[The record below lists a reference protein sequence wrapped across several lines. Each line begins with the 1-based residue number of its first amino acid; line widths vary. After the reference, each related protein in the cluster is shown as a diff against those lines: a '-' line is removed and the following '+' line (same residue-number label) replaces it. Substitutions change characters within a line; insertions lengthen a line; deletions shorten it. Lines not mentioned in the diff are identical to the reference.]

1 MKHNMLPSA
10 ELVAQLYRH
19 FPYEAYEHIHSLT
32 APPEQAPLSGDSKEF
47 VPYVRANKGASRAV
61 IYVPGFGEGITNK
74 LPFATE
80 LAAQGCDVILPG
92 QNRSGLV
99 QPSKDKNAAVETQAR
114 NIIAVA
120 THAGVLKSFD
130 MVAHSFGGLVAE
142 EVVRQLQEID
152 IDTSEMNVV
161 LLASA
166 GVAKEKSYRNLLG
179 RWFRFIGSE
188 WGPDN
193 KEVPDRTGEMGKA
206 SLRNL
211 AANPPQTAAEARA
224 LRHERIHIRRLCSK
238 VGQVVLACYK
248 DDKMF
253 PPEQTYSAIEEVSGD
268 AALEVPEN
276 EENYI
281 NNLYVITPVAFGNP
295 NLGEKVG
302 RKPGAVHDDEQ
313 FNSRRVV
320 NAIVSFLRPNPKLKP
335 TTHYEDPKTW
345 LKFLR

>member
-1 MKHNMLPSA
+1 M
-10 ELVAQLYRH
+10 YRY

-32 APPEQAPLSGDSKEF
+32 APPEQAPLHDVSGEF
-47 VPYVRANKGASRAV
+47 VPYVRANKGASRPV

-74 LPFATE
+74 VPFAVE

-92 QNRSGLV
+92 QSRSGLV
-99 QPSKDKNAAVETQAR
+99 PARPGKNAAIVTQAK

-120 THAGVLKSFD
+120 THAGVLESFD

-142 EVVRQLQEID
+142 EVVAQLQEMGIK
-152 IDTSEMNVV
+152 TAEMNVV

-166 GVAKEKSYRNLLG
+166 GVAREKSYRNILG
-179 RWFRFIGSE
+179 RWLRFIGSE

-211 AANPPQTAAEARA
+211 VAYPPQTAAEARA
-224 LRHERIHIRRLCSK
+224 LRHERINIRGLCNK
-238 VGQVVLACYK
+238 VGRVVLACYK
-248 DDKMF
+248 DDKMY
-253 PPEQTYSAIEEVSGD
+253 PAEQAWSSIELVSGD

-313 FNSRRVV
+313 FNPKRVV
-320 NAIVSFLRPNPKLKP
+320 RSILSFLQPNSKLKP
-335 TTHYEDPKTW
+335 TTEYEDPKSW
-345 LKFLR
+345 LQFLR